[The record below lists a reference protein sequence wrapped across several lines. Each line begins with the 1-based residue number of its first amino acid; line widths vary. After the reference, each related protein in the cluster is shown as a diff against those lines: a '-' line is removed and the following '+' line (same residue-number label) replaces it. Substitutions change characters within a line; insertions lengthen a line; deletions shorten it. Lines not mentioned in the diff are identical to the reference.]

1 MGVEDGSRVFLAERQ
16 TMGKIEPLLPPY
28 IRGKRRVDD
37 RRVISGIIQV
47 IISGCRWSDA
57 PLEYGPRKTLYNRF
71 VRWAWRG
78 IWEDIFME
86 LAKTG
91 GPPAEALL
99 DSTHIKVHRAASG
112 GRRIKRGYANRTGGP
127 SARAGAAKTRKFT

>member
-1 MGVEDGSRVFLAERQ
+1 MMMNGYFWLSDGQWAKLA
-16 TMGKIEPLLPPY
+16 PLLPPY

-47 IISGCRWSDA
+47 LVSGCRWKDS

-71 VRWAWRG
+71 ARWAVRG
-78 IWEDIFME
+78 LWERLFME
-86 LAKTG
+86 LARVG

-99 DSTHIKVHRAASG
+99 DSTHIKVHRSASG
-112 GRRIKRGYANRTGGP
+112 GRRRKKRLVPGKFLAP
-127 SARAGAAKTRKFT
+127 SVPAEADATPRFI